1 MKSVALRSIPGLGD
15 PVPSVLIARGYP
27 PPVATVVRHVVTTT
41 QVGVDVQVLAS
52 HELWVFQFI
61 DVSLGG
67 WLLEE
72 CWIEWMAKIDPND
85 IGFTGLMKL
94 LDELRSPLINA
105 GLHDDRPPKPIVRD
119 QVRRLKAHRSVLGPV
134 SVLRPTPRGSPG
146 SENLQEKEA

>member
-1 MKSVALRSIPGLGD
+1 MTHFSISASLLFYNVTLLNPND
-15 PVPSVLIARGYP
+15 FLIYEQ
-27 PPVATVVRHVVTTT
+27 T

-85 IGFTGLMKL
+85 IGKNVGKFY
-94 LDELRSPLINA
+94 INF
-105 GLHDDRPPKPIVRD
+105 L
-119 QVRRLKAHRSVLGPV
+119 
-134 SVLRPTPRGSPG
+134 
-146 SENLQEKEA
+146 